1 MLLTPHGHYFF
12 VLSQTHLSDQVLKIS
27 ALPASTIGKMCDQV
41 NQAKRLTYRGTV
53 RKDKSCL
60 TSEKGQFPR
69 GSCLNYSM
77 RKQVIFLKLD
87 NTWLISIYLTSAQKD
102 VFSLFLPLSLF
113 SEFVSRRPANK
124 PATLVHSLPRRS
136 ILRENIHQPLYIAA
150 DGSGNRNGDG
160 GEGSARRGRAG
171 QGGGC

>member
-12 VLSQTHLSDQVLKIS
+12 FLSQTHLSDQVLKIS

-102 VFSLFLPLSLF
+102 VFSLSLPLSLS
-113 SEFVSRRPANK
+113 SEFFFQKTSEQTSYTSTLFAPQKHFTRKHSSAIIHSSRREWK
-124 PATLVHSLPRRS
+124 
-136 ILRENIHQPLYIAA
+136 
-150 DGSGNRNGDG
+150 
-160 GEGSARRGRAG
+160 
-171 QGGGC
+171 